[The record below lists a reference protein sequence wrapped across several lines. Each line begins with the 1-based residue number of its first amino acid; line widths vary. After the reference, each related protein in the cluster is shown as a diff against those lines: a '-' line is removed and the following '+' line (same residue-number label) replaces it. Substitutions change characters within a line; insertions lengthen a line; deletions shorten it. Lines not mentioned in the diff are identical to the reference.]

1 MDPHDRLGDIRLG
14 GVVTLFAMLRWSL
27 RLDKEFL
34 FAVSGIPLN
43 ERLRL
48 VICKYLFFLRD
59 RLKQSD
65 SPRKAFAF
73 GRRYLYNDRYGLGS
87 LQRVYCSSWQL
98 KGIVPDHPVVIDV
111 GANLG
116 QFNLFCRQY
125 LGAERVISIEPVPSS
140 YRLLTENAE
149 EPYDCLNALV
159 TEAERETTFYVARDS
174 QLSSTVRDD
183 TACCH
188 EAITLHGTP
197 LDRLLEGMRL
207 DRIDLLKIDTEGSEL
222 EVLRSAEKT
231 LEKTGAVLVEMSIFR
246 KSTGNI
252 FAVGSFLE
260 SHGFRLHELVFAEG
274 SHPADADGIFIRV

>member
-1 MDPHDRLGDIRLG
+1 
-14 GVVTLFAMLRWSL
+14 VTLFAMMLWSL

-34 FAVSGIPLN
+34 FTVSGIPLR
-43 ERLRL
+43 ERLHL

-59 RLKQSD
+59 RLMQSD
-65 SPRKAFAF
+65 SPRKAVVF
-73 GRRYLYNDRYGLGS
+73 GGRYLYNDRYGLGS
-87 LQRVYCSSWQL
+87 LQRVYCSSREL
-98 KGIVPDHPVVIDV
+98 KGIVPAHPVVIDV

-116 QFNLFCRQY
+116 QFNLFCRHY

-140 YRLLTENAE
+140 YRLLAENAG
-149 EPYDCLNALV
+149 EPSDCLNSLV
-159 TEAERETTFYVARDS
+159 TENERETTFYVARDS

-188 EAITLHGTP
+188 EAITLHGTS
-197 LDRLLEGMRL
+197 LDRLLEGMGL

-231 LEKTGAVLVEMSIFR
+231 LEKTSAVLVEMSIFR
-246 KSTGNI
+246 KSTGSI

-260 SHGFRLHELVFAEG
+260 SRGFRLSELVFG
-274 SHPADADGIFIRV
+274 DKNHPADADGIFIRI

>member
-1 MDPHDRLGDIRLG
+1 
-14 GVVTLFAMLRWSL
+14 MLRWSF

-34 FAVSGIPLN
+34 FSLTGIPLC

-48 VICKYLFFLRD
+48 IICKYLFFLRD
-59 RLKQSD
+59 RLMQSG
-65 SPRKAFAF
+65 SPRKAVVF

-87 LQRVYCSSWQL
+87 LQRVYCSSREL
-98 KGIVPDHPVVIDV
+98 KGIVSDHPVVVDV

-116 QFNLFCRQY
+116 QFNLFCRHY

-140 YRLLTENAE
+140 YRLLAENAGV
-149 EPYDCLNALV
+149 PSDCLNALV
-159 TEAERETTFYVARDS
+159 TGDEGETIFYVARDS

-183 TACCH
+183 TALCH
-188 EAITLHGTP
+188 EALKLHGTP
-197 LDRLLEGMRL
+197 LDRVLEGMGL

-260 SHGFRLHELVFAEG
+260 SRGFRLSELVFGEKT
-274 SHPADADGIFIRV
+274 HPADADGIFIRI